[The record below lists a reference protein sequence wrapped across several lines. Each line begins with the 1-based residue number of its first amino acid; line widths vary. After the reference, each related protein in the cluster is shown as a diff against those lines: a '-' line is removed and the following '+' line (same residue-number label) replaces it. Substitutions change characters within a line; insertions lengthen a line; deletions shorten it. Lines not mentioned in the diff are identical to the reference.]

1 MRDEDSDNY
10 MECLYH
16 FVHVFFREADI
27 KHLLQSKMISAIL
40 TPSDEAFILL
50 CIMVY
55 FKEYT
60 NCQNDIGDKEVS
72 NSN

>member
-16 FVHVFFREADI
+16 FVHAFFREADI
-27 KHLLQSKMISAIL
+27 KHLLQSKMISEIL

-55 FKEYT
+55 FK
-60 NCQNDIGDKEVS
+60 
-72 NSN
+72 